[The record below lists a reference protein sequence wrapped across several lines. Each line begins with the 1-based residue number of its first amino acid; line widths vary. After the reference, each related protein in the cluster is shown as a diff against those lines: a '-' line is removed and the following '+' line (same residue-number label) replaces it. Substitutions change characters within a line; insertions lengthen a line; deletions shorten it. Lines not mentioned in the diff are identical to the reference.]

1 MTDPK
6 FIHLRVHTAYS
17 LSEGAIKIGDLI
29 HRLKEMNMPAVAM
42 TDTGNMFGGKAISA
56 YASADGIKPILGCQ
70 FFLHNPDSDDILRS
84 KGKTLERDKFILLVQ
99 NETGYQNIMK
109 LMKRFYL
116 DSTQKAAKSAP

>member
-56 YASADGIKPILGCQ
+56 YASADGIKPIL
-70 FFLHNPDSDDILRS
+70 
-84 KGKTLERDKFILLVQ
+84 
-99 NETGYQNIMK
+99 
-109 LMKRFYL
+109 
-116 DSTQKAAKSAP
+116 